1 MIVRGGG
8 TDRTVIRCAL
18 SDLLFADLTVAVVFC
33 YAQRLDEARLATGLA
48 RALRRL
54 PPFAG
59 RLRHG
64 AAGLEIVCEDA
75 GAELT
80 VAEAGET
87 LPEALGW
94 MTLPDCGFVD
104 HVDARAARAGTA
116 PLLRVRIS
124 RLAGGGTALGCSW
137 HHAVGDMSS
146 FMTLMRTWSM
156 LATDTDAT
164 LESPLEAL
172 PEFLPDS
179 LPGTDASD
187 REVLVDRE
195 TLLDRVLPERDSGR
209 PGFRVVDAA
218 EAAELARA
226 VETATRANRTVQIYF
241 GEPETARLRA
251 RLGAQAGRR
260 LSTNDVL
267 TAHVVSTA
275 RRLDGDG
282 AARFL
287 TIPVDLRRLL
297 GLPADALGNLLGEI
311 HLRCA
316 AGDVDALADPADA
329 AVTGR
334 TAALAADIRD
344 AVDGLAPG
352 QLSLRTNRELLKVLG
367 PDRLGDC
374 VALGFDPPRR
384 TFTSSSWRGF
394 GVYDVVFDGVRP
406 VCVCPANGLPLPWVC
421 WFVEGFEGVGTLCT
435 LSVPAALAKRLRS
448 SAGRAA
454 LHWCRDPGD
463 TLPEIAIGVRKLL

>member
-33 YAQRLDEARLATGLA
+33 YAQHLDEARLATGLA

-80 VAEAGET
+80 VAEAAET

-146 FMTLMRTWSM
+146 FMTLMRTWSV
-156 LATDTDAT
+156 LATDTDAADT
-164 LESPLEAL
+164 DTADTDEAPEAL
-172 PEFLPDS
+172 PAANAAE
-179 LPGTDASD
+179 
-187 REVLVDRE
+187 REVLLDRE
-195 TLLDRVLPERDSGR
+195 ALLDRALPERDSGR
-209 PGFRVVDAA
+209 PGFRVVDAV

-241 GEPETARLRA
+241 SEPETARLRA

-282 AARFL
+282 MDRFL

-316 AGDVDALADPADA
+316 GGEADAHAEPADPG
-329 AVTGR
+329 VTIR
-334 TAALAADIRD
+334 TAALAADIRA
-344 AVDGLAPG
+344 AVDGLAPER
-352 QLSLRTNRELLKVLG
+352 LSLRTNRELLEALG

-394 GVYDVVFDGVRP
+394 GVYDVAFDGVRP
-406 VCVCPANGLPLPWVC
+406 VCVCPTNGLPLPWVC
-421 WFVEGFEGVGTLCT
+421 WFVEGFEGAGTLCT

-454 LHWCRDPGD
+454 LHWCREPGD
-463 TLPEIAIGVRKLL
+463 ALPGIAVGLRKLL

>member
-1 MIVRGGG
+1 M
-8 TDRTVIRCAL
+8 IRCAL

-59 RLRHG
+59 RLRNADVG
-64 AAGLEIVCEDA
+64 MEIVCEDA

-80 VAEAGET
+80 VADASET
-87 LPEALGW
+87 LSEALGW

-146 FMTLMRTWSM
+146 FMTLMRTWSA
-156 LATDTDAT
+156 LATDAVAEPGA
-164 LESPLEAL
+164 LSEAL
-172 PEFLPDS
+172 PEETLE
-179 LPGTDASD
+179 
-187 REVLVDRE
+187 REVLLDRE
-195 TLLDRVLPERDSGR
+195 TLLDRVLPEQDSGR
-209 PGFRVVDAA
+209 PGFRVVDSV

-226 VETATRANRTVQIYF
+226 VEAATRANRTVQIYF
-241 GEPETARLRA
+241 GDSETARLRE
-251 RLGAQAGRR
+251 RLGARVGRR

-267 TAHVVSTA
+267 TAHVVSTV

-297 GLPADALGNLLGEI
+297 GLPPDALGNLLGEV

-316 AGDVDALADPADA
+316 GGEVDAYADPADA
-329 AVTGR
+329 EVAARAAAR
-334 TAALAADIRD
+334 TAALAADIRA
-344 AVDGLAPG
+344 AVEGLAPER
-352 QLSLRTNRELLKVLG
+352 LSLRTNREHLKALG
-367 PDRLGDC
+367 PERLGDC

-394 GVYDVVFDGVRP
+394 GVYDVVFDRVRP
-406 VCVCPANGLPLPWVC
+406 VCVCPANALPLPWVC
-421 WFVEGFEGVGTLCT
+421 WFVEGFEGAGTLCT
-435 LSVPAALAKRLRS
+435 VSVPAALAKRLRS

-454 LHWCRDPGD
+454 LHWCREPDDALPGIVS
-463 TLPEIAIGVRKLL
+463 EVRKLL

>member
-33 YAQRLDEARLATGLA
+33 YAQRLDEARLAAGLA

-80 VAEAGET
+80 VAEAAET

-146 FMTLMRTWSM
+146 FMTLMRTWSA
-156 LATDTDAT
+156 LATDTDAA
-164 LESPLEAL
+164 SEAL
-172 PEFLPDS
+172 PEA
-179 LPGTDASD
+179 DAPE
-187 REVLVDRE
+187 REVLLDRE
-195 TLLDRVLPERDSGR
+195 ALLDRALPERDSGR
-209 PGFRVVDAA
+209 PGFRVVDAV

-267 TAHVVSTA
+267 TAHVVCTA
-275 RRLDGDG
+275 RRLEGDG

-287 TIPVDLRRLL
+287 TVPVDLRRLL
-297 GLPADALGNLLGEI
+297 GLPAGALGNLLGEI

-316 AGDVDALADPADA
+316 GGEADAGADPADA
-329 AVTGR
+329 GVTAR
-334 TAALAADIRD
+334 TAALAADIRA
-344 AVDGLAPG
+344 AVEGLAPG
-352 QLSLRTNRELLKVLG
+352 RLSLRTNRELLKVLG

-394 GVYDVVFDGVRP
+394 GVYDIAFDGVRP
-406 VCVCPANGLPLPWVC
+406 VCVCPTNGLPLPWVC
-421 WFVEGFEGVGTLCT
+421 WFVEGFEGAGTLCT
-435 LSVPAALAKRLRS
+435 LAVPAALAKRLRS

-454 LHWCRDPGD
+454 LHWCREPGD
-463 TLPEIAIGVRKLL
+463 ALPEIAIGLRKLL